1 MAAEVEASTV
11 AVVEASTVAVVG
23 SAAGGTS
30 EVELRGPATVEV
42 ARVLGLPEPIGAEA
56 ALRAPMEL
64 TDRRDLVELTDR
76 RAPARTAAG
85 HMVARPTARDTL
97 GHMAAGLRRHH
108 LVHVTVQ
115 LLITAQTQR
124 QPREITAL
132 LALAPIAARPQ
143 GTLRRQPTAEAL
155 RLPGRPAGWSL
166 PIDQVLQ

>member
-1 MAAEVEASTV
+1 MAAE
-11 AVVEASTVAVVG
+11 VEASTVAVVG

-42 ARVLGLPEPIGAEA
+42 ARVLGLPEPIGEEA
-56 ALRAPMEL
+56 ALRAPI
-64 TDRRDLVELTDR
+64 ELTDR

>member
-1 MAAEVEASTV
+1 MAAE
-11 AVVEASTVAVVG
+11 VEASTVAVVG

-64 TDRRDLVELTDR
+64 TDRR
-76 RAPARTAAG
+76 APARTAAG
-85 HMVARPTARDTL
+85 HTVARPTARDTL

>member
-1 MAAEVEASTV
+1 MAAEVA
-11 AVVEASTVAVVG
+11 ASTVAVVG
-23 SAAGGTS
+23 SAAGDTS

-42 ARVLGLPEPIGAEA
+42 ARVLGLLEPIGAA

-76 RAPARTAAG
+76 RDPARTAAG
-85 HMVARPTARDTL
+85 HTVALPTARDTL
-97 GHMAAGLRRHH
+97 ARMVAGLRRHQQ
-108 LVHVTVQ
+108 VHVTVQ

-132 LALAPIAARPQ
+132 LALALMAARPQ
-143 GTLRRQPTAEAL
+143 GTRRRQPTAEAL
-155 RLPGRPAGWSL
+155 RLPGPPAGRSL